1 MSTPAPKKESR
12 RVRYT
17 KMALR
22 ESLLSLLTENPIRK
36 ITVSKVC
43 EQADVNRSTFYL
55 YYKDV
60 YDLLEKI
67 EDDLYQ
73 QILSALEKAPE
84 IMPTCDNLKRLYEI
98 IYKNR
103 DLCRVISGEYGDKN
117 FLQKIV
123 NIQKDRMIA
132 EWRKRFQKCDDSTLE
147 YLHAFSTSANLGLLE
162 YWIVRDYQETPEQLA
177 KLGTRILMEGI
188 NSFATSC

>member
-1 MSTPAPKKESR
+1 MSTTAPKKESR

-22 ESLLSLLTENPIRK
+22 ESLLSLLSENPIRK

-73 QILSALEKAPE
+73 QIHAALDKAPE
-84 IMPTCDNLKRLYEI
+84 IMPTSVNLKRLYEI

-103 DLCRVISGEYGDKN
+103 DLCRVISGEYGDKK
-117 FLQKIV
+117 FLQKII
-123 NIQKDRMIA
+123 NIQKDRMIS
-132 EWRKRFQKCDDSTLE
+132 EWRKLFPTCDESMLE
-147 YLHAFSTSANLGLLE
+147 YLHAFSVNANLGLLE

-177 KLGTRILMEGI
+177 QLGTRILMEGI
-188 NSFATSC
+188 GSFYTNH

>member
-1 MSTPAPKKESR
+1 MSTTAPKKESR

-22 ESLLSLLTENPIRK
+22 ESLLSLLSENPIRK

-73 QILSALEKAPE
+73 QIHAALDKAPE
-84 IMPTCDNLKRLYEI
+84 IMPTSVNLKRLYEI

-103 DLCRVISGEYGDKN
+103 DLCRVISGEYGDKK
-117 FLQKIV
+117 FLQKII
-123 NIQKDRMIA
+123 NIQKDRMIS
-132 EWRKRFQKCDDSTLE
+132 EWRKLFPTCDESMLE
-147 YLHAFSTSANLGLLE
+147 YLHAFSANANLGLLE

-177 KLGTRILMEGI
+177 QLGTRILMEGI
-188 NSFATSC
+188 GSFYTNH